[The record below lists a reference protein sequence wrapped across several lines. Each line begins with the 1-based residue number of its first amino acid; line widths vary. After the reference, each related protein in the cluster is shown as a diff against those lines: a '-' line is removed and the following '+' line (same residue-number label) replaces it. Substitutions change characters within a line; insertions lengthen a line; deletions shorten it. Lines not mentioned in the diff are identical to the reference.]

1 MYKSLLKRILK
12 DKIAY
17 LFIFPSFSAYI
28 LFLIYPLIRTV
39 IMSFYKYRLR
49 TFTFVGMDNYIGL
62 LSNTIFKKAVFN
74 TFWLTIFTI
83 PIVLIFS
90 ILVASFII
98 NKSHKLRSF
107 TMGIFY
113 LPAVT
118 SIVTICITWRWIYNA
133 KFGILNQFLNIFGI
147 ENINWLGNRSTALP
161 VILTVMIYI
170 VVGSPIILYTAAMG
184 AIPKTYYESS
194 DIDGANYFQKL
205 WHITIPLIKPTTLY
219 LTVVLTIGLFQTFVI
234 VKLIT
239 SGGPYYSTTTISFH
253 LIQMAFLFS
262 RFGLASTIGI
272 VLLVLVAGMTVI
284 QFKLLSSEVEY

>member
-1 MYKSLLKRILK
+1 M
-12 DKIAY
+12 
-17 LFIFPSFSAYI
+17 SFSK
-28 LFLIYPLIRTV
+28 
-39 IMSFYKYRLR
+39 YKERS
-49 TFTFVGMDNYIGL
+49 FTFIGVDNYIGL
-62 LSNTIFKKAVFN
+62 FSNTIFKKAVFN
-74 TFWLTIFTI
+74 TFWLTVFAV
-83 PIVLIFS
+83 PIILIFS

-98 NKSHKLRSF
+98 NKSHRLRSL

-118 SIVTICITWRWIYNA
+118 SIVTTCIAWRWIYNT
-133 KFGILNQFLNIFGI
+133 KFGVLNQFLNLFGI
-147 ENINWLGNRSTALP
+147 ESISWLGNQNIALS

-170 VVGSPIILYTAAMG
+170 MVGSPIILYTAAIG

-205 WHITIPLIKPTTLY
+205 WCITIPLIKPTTLY

-262 RFGLASTIGI
+262 KFGLASTIGI